1 MCPALSRLSSA
12 ASPCLFRISVPKER
26 AAPLLREAVFF
37 YVLERMPSACS
48 APRACRTAQPRRV
61 GPAAWVWASNGWSVV
76 TGAQQMEAGPS
87 AAPADDRP
95 DTGSTGSIMA
105 APILEGSAD
114 LLEERMP
121 PQHVAAEAPRVP
133 EKQTTRRQMVFTE
146 KTSVF
151 SGQRYRVFTAEEVR
165 RHNTPHDCW
174 LVAHGRV
181 YDVTTFLQRH
191 PAGDRSIMRHA
202 GTDSTIDFDFHPA
215 HAQKMWAPFM
225 LGYVEGHETCTIS

>member
-1 MCPALSRLSSA
+1 MLRVRRKLYFYCLL
-12 ASPCLFRISVPKER
+12 ASPAVRVFRPPAR
-26 AAPLLREAVFF
+26 
-37 YVLERMPSACS
+37 VLERRNHGVWPS
-48 APRACRTAQPRRV
+48 RLR
-61 GPAAWVWASNGWSVV
+61 WASNGWSVV

-114 LLEERMP
+114 LLQERMP
-121 PQHVAAEAPRVP
+121 PEHVAAEAPRVP

-151 SGQRYRVFTAEEVR
+151 SGQRYRVFTAEEVS

>member
-1 MCPALSRLSSA
+1 
-12 ASPCLFRISVPKER
+12 
-26 AAPLLREAVFF
+26 
-37 YVLERMPSACS
+37 
-48 APRACRTAQPRRV
+48 
-61 GPAAWVWASNGWSVV
+61 
-76 TGAQQMEAGPS
+76 
-87 AAPADDRP
+87 
-95 DTGSTGSIMA
+95 
-105 APILEGSAD
+105 
-114 LLEERMP
+114 MP